1 MNLSPSLKNWI
12 YALSATIAG
21 FLISKVVIYGLASI
35 AAFSSANDSA
45 EINFTDIYDRV
56 ADRRAVSTL
65 SDDIVIVSVDGCNR
79 EQIAATIDAV
89 SFFEPAAVGL
99 DLFFIYPS
107 VVDEALIE
115 AIKSCSNIV
124 LPISDGETP
133 LISYFYP
140 QLDKEYGCVNMT
152 TNSSYEI
159 VRDFIPVFDVDSAK
173 IPCMALALA
182 QKVLKREIKEE
193 ELEEKIW
200 YSSVDFD
207 IISASELLDSTGFP
221 VMDAAARI
229 RNMAVLV
236 GVVNDGSDMHRT
248 PVKEQ
253 MAGIEIHAHILD
265 TILHNK
271 TIDKVSGFWNMTIAF
286 ICCLLFIRIYLFFKD
301 WLDDVGEMIMRV
313 LQFVLIYIFL
323 VLGANLY
330 IKCHCLMDFSM
341 TLLML
346 GFSLTALSLIK
357 GAVFLVMKIK
367 LKRKR

>member
-1 MNLSPSLKNWI
+1 MDLTPSFKNWL
-12 YALSATIAG
+12 YALSATIIG
-21 FLISKVVIYGLASI
+21 FLISKIVVYGLASI

-56 ADRRAVSTL
+56 ADKRDVCTL

-89 SFFEPAAVGL
+89 SFFEPSAIGL

-107 VVDEALIE
+107 VVDGALIE
-115 AIKSCSNIV
+115 AIRSSDKIV
-124 LPISDGETP
+124 LPISDGEEP
-133 LISYFYP
+133 VVSYFYP
-140 QLDKEYGCVNMT
+140 QLNNGYGCVNMT

-159 VRDFIPVFDVDSAK
+159 VRDFIPVFDIDSLK
-173 IPCMALALA
+173 VPCMALAIA
-182 QKVLKREIKEE
+182 EKVSGREIKEE
-193 ELEEKIW
+193 ELSEKIW

-207 IISASELLDSTGFP
+207 IINSSELLDSSGFP
-221 VMDAAARI
+221 IMEAAGRI
-229 RNMAVLV
+229 KDKAVLI

-271 TIDKVSGFWNMTIAF
+271 RIDEIGGFWEMIIAVV
-286 ICCLLFIRIYLFFKD
+286 CCLLFLRLHLFFKD

-330 IKCHCLMDFSM
+330 IKHHCLVDFST

-357 GAVFLVMKIK
+357 GSVFLILKIK
-367 LKRKR
+367 SNRKR